1 MSFLDGLFGKPKET
15 NKDAENAARA
25 EALRQQKLNTESF
38 VAGGAPVYDQGQ
50 QYYFNELGQLEQ
62 LGPSEMQN
70 IETDPRLIQAQYD
83 ALRELETRGREGF
96 TARDELDRL
105 KTKQDVAKENAGR
118 LGAIQ
123 QNMAARGMGGSGMD
137 LVAQLQ
143 ASQAATERE
152 ALAGLERNAA
162 QEANRSNA
170 SAQAGG
176 LAGNIRGQ
184 GFQENSAK
192 AQAQDAINRFNTA
205 NSVNRSM
212 YNNRGLNEV
221 GQQNVGRANQTL
233 DKNTD
238 ARYGFRKDA
247 YGIQNNQY
255 NQNYNAAT
263 EDLNQKRIQDEQARA
278 RKQAQ
283 ISGITT
289 LAGAGIGAATAG
301 PGGAMKGAQMGA
313 GIGNAAGGAF
323 YAHGGT
329 VKGKDCYAS
338 GGMIPGEEI
347 LPWDDT
353 ANDTVQINASPG
365 EIVIPKSI
373 ANDPIASAQFVD
385 RENRKQMQA
394 ARSQQDI
401 AGLGNILGKAATDYG
416 NAQNQGVVLAN
427 RMQDLGQKPAMFQTE
442 KRQYDSSVLD
452 NLGKMGVDRAS
463 EDAKQRE
470 NAFGRDVKLKQM
482 ADEKAILASKRD
494 PNSEESLMARSMLA
508 EMAPQFAKNTPGFA
522 NLSAE
527 RLEQIYPKLRDK
539 MDFDQKERM
548 QKESIAARRA
558 SDAIR
563 GQEFGLR
570 MAELKDTKQNRLD
583 EKQAALVTPLG
594 NANTPDD
601 AKQLKEGYE
610 AKKSF
615 DAKIQEM
622 IDLRKKFGGEMFNRE
637 AVSRGKQLS
646 QDLLLEYKN
655 MAKLGVLSE
664 SDKNIINAI
673 IPEDPLAFQASGLVG
688 QDPIMN
694 NLKKFKEDTD
704 RDFKTRVQTRL
715 KSGQANSAGN
725 DLINSIQLPGQSSQI
740 GNDEAASLARQKRI
754 MELKAKAGK

>member
-1 MSFLDGLFGKPKET
+1 MSFLESLFGKPKES

-62 LGPSEMQN
+62 LRPSEMQN
-70 IETDPRLIQAQYD
+70 IQTDPRLIQAQYD

-162 QEANRSNA
+162 QEANRANS

-221 GQQNVGRANQTL
+221 GQQNVGRYNQTM

-373 ANDPIASAQFVD
+373 ANDPLASAQFVD

-427 RMQDLGQKPAMFQTE
+427 RMQDLGQKPSMYQTE
-442 KRQYDSSVLD
+442 KRQFDSSVLD
-452 NLGKMGVDRAS
+452 NLGKQGVNRAS
-463 EDAKQRE
+463 EDAMRNEKAQ
-470 NAFGRDVKLKQM
+470 ARDMQLKQM
-482 ADEKAILASKRD
+482 AGINDPSSPESVAAREYLKRVAPQLAS
-494 PNSEESLMARSMLA
+494 
-508 EMAPQFAKNTPGFA
+508 TPGF
-522 NLSAE
+522 E
-527 RLEQIYPKLRDK
+527 RLTADKVSKIAPSYQNLYK
-539 MDFDQKERM
+539 MDQDALNRKEIRAGQM
-548 QKESIAARRA
+548 AQDAARR
-558 SDAIR
+558 
-563 GQEFGLR
+563 EE
-570 MAELKDTKQNRLD
+570 MA
-583 EKQAALVTPLG
+583 
-594 NANTPDD
+594 
-601 AKQLKEGYE
+601 
-610 AKKSF
+610 
-615 DAKIQEM
+615 
-622 IDLRKKFGGEMFNRE
+622 LRKYESDQRFDLTRGDRLREQELGRAEKEKAASEKKMATMYEIEDRRKNILDNLKLLNDQIDEYGTYEMFGPQNENMNRRIE
-637 AVSRGKQLS
+637 NIAT
-646 QDLLLEYKN
+646 D
-655 MAKLGVLSE
+655 MAKLSDPSSVARPSEVEGFKKGLIEAGIGKSNSTAKQILKDFESEVQSRANNAYKIRGVEMPNQSTSSE
-664 SDKNIINAI
+664 ETKVID
-673 IPEDPLAFQASGLVG
+673 G
-688 QDPIMN
+688 
-694 NLKKFKEDTD
+694 KKFKKVNGGWEE
-704 RDFKTRVQTRL
+704 V
-715 KSGQANSAGN
+715 G
-725 DLINSIQLPGQSSQI
+725 
-740 GNDEAASLARQKRI
+740 
-754 MELKAKAGK
+754 

>member
-1 MSFLDGLFGKPKET
+1 MGFLDGLFGKPKET

-25 EALRQQKLNTESF
+25 EALRQQGINTQQF

-70 IETDPRLIQAQYD
+70 IQTDPRLMQAQYD

-162 QEANRSNA
+162 QEANRANS

-192 AQAQDAINRFNTA
+192 AQAQDAINRFNTT

-212 YNNRGLNEV
+212 YNNRGVNSVNAE
-221 GQQNVGRANQTL
+221 NVSRNNQVL

-238 ARYGFRKDA
+238 AKYGFRKDVLGA
-247 YGIQNNQY
+247 NNAQY

-263 EDLNQKRIQDEQARA
+263 EDLNAKRIKDEQAAA
-278 RKQAQ
+278 RKR
-283 ISGITT
+283 GT
-289 LAGAGIGAATAG
+289 
-301 PGGAMKGAQMGA
+301 MGA
-313 GIGNAAGGAF
+313 IGTIAGGAAGAYF
-323 YAHGGT
+323 GKSPQAVAAGAQVGGSIGGAFAHGGM

-353 ANDTVQINASPG
+353 RNDTVQIQASPG

-385 RENRKQMQA
+385 RENRKQMA
-394 ARSQQDI
+394 SARQSQDYM
-401 AGLGNILGKAATDYG
+401 GLGNVLGKAATDYG

-427 RMQDLGQKPAMFQTE
+427 RMQDLGQKPAMYQTE
-442 KRQYDSSVLD
+442 KKQFDSSVLD
-452 NLGKMGVDRAS
+452 NLGRQGVNRAS
-463 EDAKQRE
+463 EDAMRNEK
-470 NAFGRDVKLKQM
+470 ALSRDMQMRQM
-482 ADEKAILASKRD
+482 ATLNDPSSPESVAAREYLKRVAPQLAS
-494 PNSEESLMARSMLA
+494 
-508 EMAPQFAKNTPGFA
+508 TPGF
-522 NLSAE
+522 E
-527 RLEQIYPKLRDK
+527 RLTADK
-539 MDFDQKERM
+539 VSKIAPSYQNLYEMDQKTEDRKQVRAGQM
-548 QKESIAARRA
+548 AQDAARR
-558 SDAIR
+558 
-563 GQEFGLR
+563 EE
-570 MAELKDTKQNRLD
+570 MA
-583 EKQAALVTPLG
+583 
-594 NANTPDD
+594 
-601 AKQLKEGYE
+601 
-610 AKKSF
+610 
-615 DAKIQEM
+615 
-622 IDLRKKFGGEMFNRE
+622 LRKYESDQRFDLTRGDRLREQALGRAEKEKANYEKKMATMYEIEDRRKNILDNLKLLNDQIDEYGTYEMFGPQNENMNRRIE
-637 AVSRGKQLS
+637 NIAT
-646 QDLLLEYKN
+646 D
-655 MAKLGVLSE
+655 MAKLSDPSSVARPSEVEGFKKGLIEAGIGKSNSTAKQILKDFESEVQSRANNAYKIRGVEMPNQSTRSE
-664 SDKNIINAI
+664 ETKVID
-673 IPEDPLAFQASGLVG
+673 G
-688 QDPIMN
+688 
-694 NLKKFKEDTD
+694 KKFKKVNGGWEE
-704 RDFKTRVQTRL
+704 V
-715 KSGQANSAGN
+715 G
-725 DLINSIQLPGQSSQI
+725 
-740 GNDEAASLARQKRI
+740 
-754 MELKAKAGK
+754 

>member
-1 MSFLDGLFGKPKET
+1 MSFLESLFGKPKES

-70 IETDPRLIQAQYD
+70 IQTDPRLIQAQYD
-83 ALRELETRGREGF
+83 ALRELETRGRDGF

-162 QEANRSNA
+162 QEANRANS

-373 ANDPIASAQFVD
+373 ANDPLASAQFVD

-394 ARSQQDI
+394 ARSQQDMM
-401 AGLGNILGKAATDYG
+401 GLGNILGKAATDYG

-427 RMQDLGQKPAMFQTE
+427 RIQDLGQKPAMYQTE
-442 KRQYDSSVLD
+442 KKQYDSSVLD
-452 NLGKMGVDRAS
+452 NLGKQGVDRAAS
-463 EDAKQRE
+463 DASQRE
-470 NAFGRDVKLKQM
+470 NAFGRDLKLKQM
-482 ADEKAILASKRD
+482 ADERAILASKRD
-494 PNSEESLMARSMLA
+494 PNSEESAMARSVMA
-508 EMAPQFAKNTPGFA
+508 EMAPQFASTPGFA

-527 RLEQIYPKLRDK
+527 RLEQIYPKLKDK
-539 MDFDQKERM
+539 MDFDQR
-548 QKESIAARRA
+548 AAINA
-558 SDAIR
+558 
-563 GQEFGLR
+563 QNFGL
-570 MAELKDTKQNRLD
+570 
-583 EKQAALVTPLG
+583 EKQKLGAQQANTQAQLDLKRALDQRDRLETSNKREFDNLPEDSKITIKALSAN
-594 NANTPDD
+594 NAN
-601 AKQLKEGYE
+601 KEAISGQ
-610 AKKSF
+610 
-615 DAKIQEM
+615 I
-622 IDLRKKFGGEMFNRE
+622 E
-637 AVSRGKQLS
+637 AVFSRWDTLSDSEKLQQGKQLIKTLNSTQGADAVGAEEAKRLAGKLEFALGNFFNSEPTQFGRDIEGFKKDAETTVAGIRDAMKSNQAVIDKAYGRSNS
-646 QDLLLEYKN
+646 Q
-655 MAKLGVLSE
+655 AQQPQQGG
-664 SDKNIINAI
+664 
-673 IPEDPLAFQASGLVG
+673 ASG
-688 QDPIMN
+688 N
-694 NLKKFKEDTD
+694 W
-704 RDFKTRVQTRL
+704 RDY
-715 KSGQANSAGN
+715 
-725 DLINSIQLPGQSSQI
+725 
-740 GNDEAASLARQKRI
+740 
-754 MELKAKAGK
+754 